1 MSIMTGSEAAGSLKD
16 RPFTQRLL
24 QPLANRLKLIAT
36 SGLSPRDLARTICVG
51 TAIGLMPLI
60 WGSSLLCILAGR
72 WFRLNQLVLQ
82 SINYLLY
89 PLQLALLMPFC
100 RLGNS
105 LLPGG
110 PAMTTQ
116 QLSNLLQGNFT
127 EAVPLL
133 VWLSLKGLLVWL
145 VTVPPIAWLGYRL
158 LPAVLTRFGE
168 RPEAAG
174 VTL

>member
-1 MSIMTGSEAAGSLKD
+1 MTGSEADGSLKD
-16 RPFTQRLL
+16 RPFMQRLL
-24 QPLANRLKLIAT
+24 QPLANRLKVIAT

-60 WGSSLLCILAGR
+60 WGSSLICILAGR

-82 SINYLLY
+82 SVNYLLY

-116 QLSNLLQGNFT
+116 QLSNLLLHGHFIET
-127 EAVPLL
+127 LPLL
-133 VWLSLKGLLVWL
+133 ALLSLKGVVIWSIIVPLAAILVCRLIVAIL
-145 VTVPPIAWLGYRL
+145 VKRNEASLVN
-158 LPAVLTRFGE
+158 PAL
-168 RPEAAG
+168 
-174 VTL
+174 